1 MFRQSVSLSS
11 KRCHLSPQPPLI
23 LASTSPYRREL
34 LERLG
39 VPFAVEAPDVDEV
52 HLAGEPPT
60 ERALRLA
67 AAKAEAVARR
77 HPEAVVIG
85 SDQVAAA
92 GGAILDKPGTVER
105 ACQQLRH
112 LSGSQARFHTA
123 CAVRWHNTG
132 FSVNHLDTV
141 TVSVRDLTTE
151 EISAYVAR
159 ELPLNCAGSFKSEG
173 LGIALF
179 SRIESEDPTAL
190 VGLPL
195 IWLAAALRQAGYRLF

>member
-1 MFRQSVSLSS
+1 M
-11 KRCHLSPQPPLI
+11 SPQPTLI
-23 LASTSPYRREL
+23 LASTSPFRREL

-39 VPFAVEAPDVDEV
+39 LPFTVESPEVDEAA
-52 HLAGEPPT
+52 LPGEPPT

-67 AAKAEAVARR
+67 AAKAEAVAVR
-77 HPEAVVIG
+77 HPGCVVIG

-92 GGAILDKPGTVER
+92 GGVILDKPGTVER

-112 LSGSQARFHTA
+112 LSGSSARFHTA

-132 FSVNHLDTV
+132 FSVNHLETV
-141 TVSVRDLTTE
+141 TVSVRDLTAL
-151 EISAYVAR
+151 EIENYVAR
-159 ELPLNCAGSFKSEG
+159 EQPLNCAGSFKSEG

-195 IWLAAALRQAGYRLF
+195 IWLAGALRQAGYSIF

>member
-1 MFRQSVSLSS
+1 M
-11 KRCHLSPQPPLI
+11 SPQPPLI
-23 LASTSPYRREL
+23 LASTSPYRRTL

-39 VPFAVEAPDVDEV
+39 VPFAVEAPGVDEAYR
-52 HLAGEPPT
+52 AGEPPM

-67 AAKAEAVARR
+67 AAKAEAVAVR
-77 HPEAVVIG
+77 HPGAVVVG
-85 SDQVAAA
+85 SAQVAAA
-92 GGAILDKPGTVER
+92 GGVILDKPGTVER
-105 ACQQLRH
+105 ACQQLKH
-112 LSGSQARFHTA
+112 LAGSQARFHTA

-141 TVSVRDLTTE
+141 TVAVRDLTSD
-151 EISAYVAR
+151 EIAAYVAR
-159 ELPLNCAGSFKSEG
+159 EQPLNCAGSFKSEG

-195 IWLAAALRQAGYRLF
+195 IWLAGALRQAGYRLF

>member
-1 MFRQSVSLSS
+1 
-11 KRCHLSPQPPLI
+11 LI
-23 LASTSPYRREL
+23 LASTSAYRREL

-39 VPFAVEAPDVDEV
+39 LAFTVEAPEVDEA
-52 HLAGEPPT
+52 HLPGEPAT

-67 AAKAEAVARR
+67 AAKAEAVALR
-77 HPEAVVIG
+77 HPGAVVIG

-92 GGAILDKPGTVER
+92 GGVILDKPGTVER
-105 ACQQLRH
+105 AQQQLRH

-132 FSVNHLDTV
+132 YSVNHLETV
-141 TVSVRDLTTE
+141 TVAVRDLTPV
-151 EISAYVAR
+151 EIENYVAR
-159 ELPLNCAGSFKSEG
+159 EQPLNCAGSFKSEG

-179 SRIESEDPTAL
+179 ARIESEDPTAL

-195 IWLAAALRQAGYRLF
+195 IWLAGALRQAGYALF

>member
-1 MFRQSVSLSS
+1 
-11 KRCHLSPQPPLI
+11 LSPQPPLI

-39 VPFAVEAPDVDEV
+39 VPFAVEAPDVEEAQ
-52 HLAGEPPT
+52 LAGEPPT

-67 AAKAEAVARR
+67 AAKAEAVALR
-77 HPEAVVIG
+77 HPGAVVIG

-92 GGAILDKPGTVER
+92 GGMILDKPGTVER

-112 LSGSQARFHTA
+112 LAGSQARFHTA

-141 TVSVRDLTTE
+141 TVSVRDLTTD

-159 ELPLNCAGSFKSEG
+159 EQPLNCAGSFKSEG

-195 IWLAAALRQAGYRLF
+195 IWLAGALRQAGYRLF

>member
-1 MFRQSVSLSS
+1 LSS
-11 KRCHLSPQPPLI
+11 QPALI
-23 LASTSPYRREL
+23 LASTSPFRRQL

-39 VPFAVEAPDVDEV
+39 LDFSVEAPEVDEE
-52 HLAGEPPT
+52 HLQGEPPT

-67 AAKAEAVARR
+67 AAKAEAVAVRNPR
-77 HPEAVVIG
+77 AVVIG

-92 GGAILDKPGTVER
+92 GGVVLDKPGTAER
-105 ACQQLRH
+105 AIQQLKH

-132 FSVNHLDTV
+132 YSVNHLETV
-141 TVSVRDLTTE
+141 TVAVRDLTTP
-151 EISAYVAR
+151 EIENYVAR
-159 ELPLNCAGSFKSEG
+159 EQPLNCAGSFKSEG

-195 IWLAAALRQAGYRLF
+195 IWLAGALRQAGYTLF

>member
-1 MFRQSVSLSS
+1 M
-11 KRCHLSPQPPLI
+11 SPQPPLI
-23 LASTSPYRREL
+23 LASTSPYRRTL

-39 VPFAVEAPDVDEV
+39 VPFAVEAPGVDEAYR
-52 HLAGEPPT
+52 AGEPPM

-67 AAKAEAVARR
+67 AAKAEAVAVR
-77 HPEAVVIG
+77 HPGAVVVG

-92 GGAILDKPGTVER
+92 GGVILDKPGTVER
-105 ACQQLRH
+105 ACQQLKH
-112 LSGSQARFHTA
+112 LAGSQARFHTA

-141 TVSVRDLTTE
+141 TVAVRDLTSD
-151 EISAYVAR
+151 EIAAYVAR
-159 ELPLNCAGSFKSEG
+159 EQPLNCAGSFKSEG

-195 IWLAAALRQAGYRLF
+195 IWLAGALRQAGYRLF

>member
-1 MFRQSVSLSS
+1 VS
-11 KRCHLSPQPPLI
+11 PEPPLI

-34 LERLG
+34 LQRLG
-39 VPFAVEAPDVDEV
+39 VAFTVQAPEVDEA
-52 HLAGEPPT
+52 HLAGEQPA

-67 AAKAEAVARR
+67 AAKAEAVALRQ
-77 HPEAVVIG
+77 PGAVVIG

-92 GGAILDKPGTVER
+92 GGMILDKPGTVER

-112 LSGSQARFHTA
+112 LSGSQARFHTG

-141 TVSVRDLTTE
+141 TVAVRELSGE
-151 EISAYVAR
+151 EIAAYVAR
-159 ELPLNCAGSFKSEG
+159 EQPLNCAGSFRSEG

-195 IWLAAALRQAGYRLF
+195 IWLSGALRQAGYRLF

>member
-1 MFRQSVSLSS
+1 
-11 KRCHLSPQPPLI
+11 LSPKPTLI

-39 VPFAVEAPDVDEV
+39 VPFTVEAPDVDETPIP
-52 HLAGEPPT
+52 GEPPT

-67 AAKAEAVARR
+67 SAKAEAVAVRN
-77 HPEAVVIG
+77 PGAVVVG

-92 GGAILDKPGTVER
+92 GGVLLDKPGTVER
-105 ACQQLRH
+105 ACRQLRH
-112 LSGSQARFHTA
+112 LSGSQAHFHTG

-132 FSVNHLDTV
+132 YSVNHLETV
-141 TVSVRDLTTE
+141 TVSMRDLSATE
-151 EISAYVAR
+151 IERYVER
-159 ELPLNCAGSFKSEG
+159 EQPLNCAGSFKSEG

-190 VGLPL
+190 IGLPL
-195 IWLAAALRQAGYRLF
+195 IWLSGALRQAGYSIF

>member
-1 MFRQSVSLSS
+1 MSS
-11 KRCHLSPQPPLI
+11 QPPLI
-23 LASTSPYRREL
+23 LASISPFRREL
-34 LERLG
+34 LDRLG
-39 VPFAVEAPDVDEV
+39 LAFAVEPSEVDESHV
-52 HLAGEPPT
+52 PGEPPT

-67 AAKAEAVARR
+67 IAKAEAVAVRN
-77 HPEAVVIG
+77 PGAVVIG

-92 GGAILDKPGTVER
+92 GGVVLDKPGTVER

-132 FSVNHLDTV
+132 FNVNHLETV
-141 TVSVRDLTTE
+141 TVSVRDLTAG
-151 EISAYVAR
+151 EIENYVAR
-159 ELPLNCAGSFKSEG
+159 EQPLNWAGSFKSDG

-195 IWLAAALRQAGYRLF
+195 IWLAGALRQAGFSIF

>member
-1 MFRQSVSLSS
+1 LNR
-11 KRCHLSPQPPLI
+11 QPPLI
-23 LASTSPYRREL
+23 LASTSPYRRQL

-39 VPFAVEAPDVDEV
+39 LPFTVEAPDVDEAAV
-52 HLAGEPPT
+52 PGEIPT

-67 AAKAEAVARR
+67 AAKADAVSER
-77 HPEAVVIG
+77 HPGAVVIG

-92 GGAILDKPGTVER
+92 GAEILDKPGTVER
-105 ACQQLRH
+105 ACEQLKH

-132 FSVNHLDTV
+132 FCVNHLQTV
-141 TVSVRDLTTE
+141 TVTVRDLSPE
-151 EISAYVAR
+151 EIHGYVSR
-159 ELPLNCAGSFKSEG
+159 EQPLNCAGSFKSEG

-179 SRIESEDPTAL
+179 SRVESEDPTAL

-195 IWLAAALRQAGYRLF
+195 IWLAGALRQAGYSLF

>member
-1 MFRQSVSLSS
+1 
-11 KRCHLSPQPPLI
+11 LSPQPPLI

-39 VPFAVEAPDVDEV
+39 LPFAVEAPAVDEA

-60 ERALRLA
+60 ERALRLS
-67 AAKAEAVARR
+67 AAKAEAVALR
-77 HPEAVVIG
+77 HPGAVVIG

-92 GGAILDKPGTVER
+92 GGVILDKPGSVER
-105 ACQQLRH
+105 ACQQLKH
-112 LSGSQARFHTA
+112 LAGSQARFHTG
-123 CAVRWHNTG
+123 CALRWHNTG

-141 TVSVRDLTTE
+141 TVTVRDLTAD
-151 EISAYVAR
+151 EIAAYVAR
-159 ELPLNCAGSFKSEG
+159 EQPLNCAGSFKSEG

-179 SRIESEDPTAL
+179 SRIDSQDPTAL

-195 IWLAAALRQAGYRLF
+195 IWLAGALRQAGYRLF

>member
-1 MFRQSVSLSS
+1 V
-11 KRCHLSPQPPLI
+11 RCNLSPQPPLI

-39 VPFAVEAPDVDEV
+39 LPFAVEAPDVDEA

-67 AAKAEAVARR
+67 AAKAEAVALR
-77 HPEAVVIG
+77 HPGSVVIG

-92 GGAILDKPGTVER
+92 GGVILDKPGTVER
-105 ACQQLRH
+105 ACQQLKH
-112 LSGSQARFHTA
+112 LAGSQARFHTA

-132 FSVNHLDTV
+132 FSINHLDTV
-141 TVSVRDLTTE
+141 TVAVRDLSTD
-151 EISAYVAR
+151 EIAAYVAR
-159 ELPLNCAGSFKSEG
+159 EQPLNCAGSFKSEG

-179 SRIESEDPTAL
+179 SRIESQDPTAL

-195 IWLAAALRQAGYRLF
+195 IWLAGALRQAGYRLF

>member
-1 MFRQSVSLSS
+1 MNR
-11 KRCHLSPQPPLI
+11 QPPLI
-23 LASTSPYRREL
+23 LASTSPYRRQL

-39 VPFAVEAPDVDEV
+39 LDFTVEAPDVDEAAV
-52 HLAGEPPT
+52 PGEIAT

-67 AAKAEAVARR
+67 AAKADAVSVR
-77 HPEAVVIG
+77 HPGAVVIG

-105 ACQQLRH
+105 ACEQLQH

-132 FSVNHLDTV
+132 FHVNHLQTV
-141 TVSVRDLTTE
+141 IVTVRDLSPE
-151 EISAYVAR
+151 EIKGYVSR
-159 ELPLNCAGSFKSEG
+159 EQPLNCAGSFKSEG

-179 SRIESEDPTAL
+179 SRVDSEDPTAL

-195 IWLAAALRQAGYRLF
+195 IWLAGALRQAGYSLF